1 MPINFLKKIIQQEK
15 VASDD
20 GHWMKKFPSKVCVD
34 YIESFYSFYNIN
46 SKTEHWIFNDGFP
59 AIILFPEKNN
69 KVCINI
75 NGKENI
81 IKSGWVDAG
90 VMKKVY
96 VQYLEDLDYIL
107 IVRFKPEYFYTLS
120 KLNPS
125 FFKYR
130 NIASL
135 ADINFELELLD
146 EIFATDSIEKRID
159 IIESHVKNLI
169 PVNTKIGLLNSAIEL
184 ISQTKGQISVANVIR
199 EVGVN
204 YKWLERNF
212 SKHLGFTPKEYIQ
225 LQRLLSAYIN
235 MHKEPDDLLSVAITN
250 GYYDYNHFLK
260 EFKDFTGKTPI
271 EYISKREIL
280 SLE

>member
-1 MPINFLKKIIQQEK
+1 MPINFLKNIIQQGK
-15 VASDD
+15 IASDD
-20 GHWMKKFPSKVCVD
+20 GYRMKISPSKACVD
-34 YIESFYSFYNIN
+34 YIEGFYSFYDIK

-69 KVCINI
+69 EVYINI
-75 NGKENI
+75 DGRKNI

-90 VMKKVY
+90 VIKKVY
-96 VQYLEDLDYIL
+96 VQYPEDLDYIL
-107 IVRFKPEYFYTLS
+107 IVRFKPEYFYKLF

-135 ADINFELELLD
+135 ADINFELGLPD
-146 EIFATDSIEKRID
+146 EIFATDSIEKKID
-159 IIESHVKNLI
+159 IIESYVKNLI
-169 PVNTKIGLLNSAIEL
+169 PVNTKTGLLNSAIEL
-184 ISQTKGQISVANVIR
+184 INQTKGQISVANVIR
-199 EVGVN
+199 EIGVN

-225 LQRLLSAYIN
+225 LQRFLSAYIN
-235 MHKEPDDLLSVAITN
+235 MHNEPDDLLSVAITN

-271 EYISKREIL
+271 EYISRKEIFFL
-280 SLE
+280 Q